1 MLVKELKKS
10 KTRNIKGRIKR
21 IKKEKD
27 KRNIKGIKRSLDM
40 DRKKKEDLEELL
52 EDLRRCLEEAYHTE
66 IDLYDSV
73 YNDIKRTQGRN
84 VMDSLKIVR
93 NTTENQSIY
102 NDCWSLIKRLQR
114 FQKSISTDET
124 MKQAFVEL

>member
-1 MLVKELKKS
+1 
-10 KTRNIKGRIKR
+10 
-21 IKKEKD
+21 
-27 KRNIKGIKRSLDM
+27 M

-102 NDCWSLIKRLQR
+102 IDCWSLIKRLQR
-114 FQKSISTDET
+114 FQKSILTDET

>member
-1 MLVKELKKS
+1 
-10 KTRNIKGRIKR
+10 
-21 IKKEKD
+21 
-27 KRNIKGIKRSLDM
+27 M

-52 EDLRRCLEEAYHTE
+52 DDLRRCLEEAYHTE

-73 YNDIKRTQGRN
+73 YTDFKRTQGRN
-84 VMDSLKIVR
+84 IMDSLRVVR

-114 FQKSISTDET
+114 FQESISTDET

>member
-1 MLVKELKKS
+1 
-10 KTRNIKGRIKR
+10 
-21 IKKEKD
+21 
-27 KRNIKGIKRSLDM
+27 M

-52 EDLRRCLEEAYHTE
+52 EDLRRCLEKAYNTE

-93 NTTENQSIY
+93 NTTENQIIY
-102 NDCWSLIKRLQR
+102 NDSWTLIKRLQR